1 MDGEVRPSTST
12 CPHPI
17 PTTNP
22 DPNIPWPLAR
32 GESDLT
38 VKVGIDMVQ
47 AGRPAA
53 TGVPEMWPGLSLL
66 VYWSHSRFV
75 LESDWFFRSRD
86 FFVYWS
92 HSRFVL
98 ELDWFYCFCEEFLS
112 WTGLIWLAVFDCF
125 PLV

>member
-53 TGVPEMWPGLSLL
+53 TGVPKMWPILSLL
-66 VYWSHSRFV
+66 DSNF
-75 LESDWFFRSRD
+75 
-86 FFVYWS
+86 
-92 HSRFVL
+92 
-98 ELDWFYCFCEEFLS
+98 LDLVIFLF
-112 WTGLIWLAVFDCF
+112 TGLIPDLFLNQIGFTVF
-125 PLV
+125 VKNS